1 AKAVSERG
9 EKGKK
14 YLDLSC
20 APARACSPLYAG
32 LTILSHRSMVP
43 TPSDVR
49 PIRKSGR
56 MPCSNVLVLLC
67 LGAATRATPMT
78 ASLAPPCPR
87 YPCLDREDQFQAR
100 SQHRPP
106 GGTGEGLDFGG
117 DEGRLKVAPSLGSD
131 PPSPSVLQR
140 DSRLFRDHPLAMTR
154 SGGRRESPVRE
165 RNEVE
170 REDQEMEGTTAVRGG
185 DAGKEKIVITHENLP
200 KMKNV
205 VILREEGII
214 YCPIAKVASAEWK
227 RSLRW
232 MVGIEDWMGNHT
244 NLHSA
249 GKNGLERLQEWGLEG
264 ITWALES
271 DRYLRFVVV
280 RDPAERLVSA
290 FLNKCVTDGYMRGR
304 LNPQGAP
311 NCAYL
316 SLMPTLF
323 PNATE
328 ATLDTHQRLRGL
340 VEREPEDTFYH
351 FASGILAEMKREG
364 DACKVSNHH
373 FQPQMCFCDLR
384 EILPAFHV
392 ISFHNMSAEAAAFAA
407 RIPEPLPISPH
418 KEATDGGTVGTSKSS
433 IGKDGPGGMAQGG
446 RGTGVSGSRRQEIA
460 DFLTERFETARDE
473 DVKVTGAADRKSMFL
488 SNRVLRVVH
497 QMFKED
503 YEVLG
508 QYFPPGE
515 EEINAA
521 SGRRTTRAPPR

>member
-1 AKAVSERG
+1 GKAVSERG
-9 EKGKK
+9 DKGKK
-14 YLDLSC
+14 TSGSFVQYPPEL
-20 APARACSPLYAG
+20 PALYAG
-32 LTILSHRSMVP
+32 LTILSHRSMTP
-43 TPSDVR
+43 TPSEVR
-49 PIRKSGR
+49 RIRKSGR
-56 MPCSNVLVLLC
+56 VPCSNVLVLLC
-67 LGAATRATPMT
+67 LGAATRAMPMT
-78 ASLAPPCPR
+78 ASSSLAPPCPQD
-87 YPCLDREDQFQAR
+87 PCLDPEDHLQNR

-106 GGTGEGLDFGG
+106 AGTSEGLGFGG
-117 DEGRLKVAPSLGSD
+117 GEGRLKGAPSFRSD

-165 RNEVE
+165 RNELE
-170 REDQEMEGTTAVRGG
+170 RQDQELVGTTAVRGG
-185 DAGKEKIVITHENLP
+185 DAGKEKIVVTHENLP

-205 VILREEGII
+205 VILRGEGII

-271 DRYLRFVVV
+271 NRYFRFVVV

-304 LNPQGAP
+304 LNRQGAP

-328 ATLDTHQRLRGL
+328 ATLDTHQRLRDL

-364 DACKVSNHH
+364 DACK
-373 FQPQMCFCDLR
+373 
-384 EILPAFHV
+384 A
-392 ISFHNMSAEAAAFAA
+392 
-407 RIPEPLPISPH
+407 
-418 KEATDGGTVGTSKSS
+418 SS
-433 IGKDGPGGMAQGG
+433 M
-446 RGTGVSGSRRQEIA
+446 
-460 DFLTERFETARDE
+460 L
-473 DVKVTGAADRKSMFL
+473 
-488 SNRVLRVVH
+488 
-497 QMFKED
+497 
-503 YEVLG
+503 
-508 QYFPPGE
+508 
-515 EEINAA
+515 
-521 SGRRTTRAPPR
+521 